1 MLNHKSIEDVV
12 SEVLALGFSIDPN
25 VRSLTHYMLK
35 RYKHCAHCERPSQH
49 VELIRPQHEGGTF
62 TEENLK
68 TVCSKHQAKH

>member
-12 SEVLALGFSIDPN
+12 SEVLALGFTIDPN

-49 VELIRPQHEGGTF
+49 VELIRPQHEGGKF

-68 TVCSKHQAKH
+68 TVCSKHQVKH